1 MVYGN
6 LGIMKKEYKT
16 PVMKVRTL
24 SPVRMLYLS
33 DGEVN
38 QGNGYRSG
46 YNDYIGGDSGS
57 GYDYGV
63 PD

>member
-1 MVYGN
+1 
-6 LGIMKKEYKT
+6 
-16 PVMKVRTL
+16 MKVRTI
-24 SPVRMLYLS
+24 SPVRMLCLS

-46 YNDYIGGDSGS
+46 YNDYIGS